1 MGLYFFFYLLSF
13 VFNELSV
20 SLPIILLVF
29 YVFLIYTNFLF
40 VNMSFNIFR
49 NIFQFVVF
57 SI

>member
-1 MGLYFFFYLLSF
+1 MGLYFLFYLLSF

-29 YVFLIYTNFLF
+29 YVFLIYTNFPF
-40 VNMSFNIFR
+40 VNMFFNIFR

-57 SI
+57 FI